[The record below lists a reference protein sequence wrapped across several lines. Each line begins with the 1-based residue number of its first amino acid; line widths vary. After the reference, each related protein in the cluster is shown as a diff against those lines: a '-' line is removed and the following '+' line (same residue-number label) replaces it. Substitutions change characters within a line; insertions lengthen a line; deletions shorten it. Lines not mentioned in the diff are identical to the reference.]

1 VAGSLLPHEAEVR
14 GWLRRRV
21 SRPEDVDDLIQEAY
35 CRVWSVQEPRVIENP
50 RAYFF
55 QTVRSVLI
63 DQIRRAAVVNISAMA
78 DIESLPIVEDCS
90 SPERIVAGRLDL
102 MRVQAL
108 IDALP
113 ERCRRII
120 QMRKIEDKSQR
131 EIAQALGVSEGVVE
145 NELGRGLKLIL
156 AAFEK
161 EDGPRPV
168 GRIQWKAKSRGSRR
182 DR

>member
-1 VAGSLLPHEAEVR
+1 MR

-21 SRPEDVDDLIQEAY
+21 NQPEDADDLIQEAY

-55 QTVRSVLI
+55 QTVRSLLV
-63 DQIRRAAVVNISAMA
+63 DQIRRAAVVNISVMA
-78 DIESLPIVEDCS
+78 DIESLPILEECS
-90 SPERIVAGRLDL
+90 SPERIVAGRMDL

-113 ERCRRII
+113 ERCRRIMR
-120 QMRKIEDKSQR
+120 MRKIEGMSQR
-131 EIAQALGVSEGVVE
+131 EIAQALGVSESIVE
-145 NELGRGLKLIL
+145 NELGRGLKSIL
-156 AAFEK
+156 ASFEK
-161 EDGPRPV
+161 QDGPRPV
-168 GRIQWKAKSRGSRR
+168 GGIQWKAKTRGSRR